1 MGRCIALMAKIS
13 ELLDT
18 SKQDKHCT
26 NLVNKMENEPVLKRK
41 IKAEDKKLWDCK
53 SKTAYLEK

>member
-1 MGRCIALMAKIS
+1 MKKESRDLVASTGHLC
-13 ELLDT
+13 
-18 SKQDKHCT
+18 SKQDKHYT

>member
-1 MGRCIALMAKIS
+1 MGRRIALMAKIS

-41 IKAEDKKLWDCK
+41 IKALDKKLWDCK